1 MRSLLTFSVVL
12 CVLSV
17 DAGASSKG
25 KAHNEILL
33 LGDRRVS
40 IAVPE
45 GFAYSSG
52 RDDQGVLMTKI
63 TDAKGRIDL
72 QVRLELDPD
81 SQLGGEAQ
89 QMEFLANTCR
99 QYVES
104 SVEKSFEFKALEPR
118 HGSGTYCSFTDASL
132 VHRAPY
138 PKGEFLHVTTGV
150 KVWSG
155 CALVFTVLSND
166 IDSPEFQTALRLVKD
181 SFEEIPVATPKV

>member
-17 DAGASSKG
+17 DAGASPKEKS
-25 KAHNEILL
+25 HNEILL

-72 QVRLELDPD
+72 QVRLEPDPD
-81 SQLGGEAQ
+81 SQLGAEAQ

-166 IDSPEFQTALRLVKD
+166 IDSPEYQTALRLVKD